1 MHNPLIEYQ
10 LCRSPTKSAV
20 LFYGNYFFT
29 AVFAAESTVKLF
41 AMGPR
46 YFFAVN
52 IVIRPDFKGQTFP
65 DDNSSFSGR
74 ME

>member
-1 MHNPLIEYQ
+1 M
-10 LCRSPTKSAV
+10 V
-20 LFYGNYFFT
+20 LFQGNYFFT

-52 IVIRPDFKGQTFP
+52 IAIRRDFKGQTF
-65 DDNSSFSGR
+65 S
-74 ME
+74 